1 MFSKKRKTRKAAR
14 DLCRHAAHLLNMRGD
29 IMPQREIDE
38 LAEHHDRLLAAVQAN
53 DESAMNGAGEEL
65 GCLLER
71 LAPRPTRAAFR
82 ENLEVLVVA
91 IAVAMAFRAYFLQP
105 FKIPTG
111 SMQPTLNGIRY
122 TAASKSDGDVN
133 WTHRL
138 PASILRQLIVGERYI
153 EVHAKRSG
161 SVSML
166 QHGNSSAAAY
176 IRISGVPH
184 KIDLG
189 MSHFVRNGEHVRKGQ
204 LLASGIRHSG
214 DHLFVNKVI
223 WNFRRPRRSE
233 VMVFTTDDIEALK
246 EKKTHYIKRMVGLPG
261 ERVSIDPP
269 YLIIDGKRVEES
281 DGIGRVQGS
290 QDGYTGYDFAPTHHG
305 YALGGPAAFVQLTAD
320 QYFACGDNQRNSL
333 DGRFWGS
340 VPSANLVGPAV
351 CVYWPISDHFG
362 LIE

>member
-1 MFSKKRKTRKAAR
+1 MFSKKRQTRKAAR
-14 DLCRHAAHLLNMRGD
+14 DLCRHATHLLNMRGD
-29 IMPQREIDE
+29 IMPQRESDE
-38 LAEHHDRLLAAVQAN
+38 LAGHHDRLLAAVQAN
-53 DESAMNGAGEEL
+53 DEAAMNEAGEEL
-65 GCLLER
+65 GHLLER
-71 LAPRPTRAAFR
+71 LAPRPARAALR

-122 TAASKSDGDVN
+122 TAASKGDGDVN

-138 PASILRQLIVGERYI
+138 PASLLRQLIVGERYM

-161 SVSML
+161 PVSIL
-166 QHGNSSAAAY
+166 QHGNSSTAY

-184 KIDLG
+184 KIDLA

-204 LLASGIRHSG
+204 LLASGIRHAG
-214 DHLFVNKVI
+214 DHLFVNKVS

-269 YLIIDGKRVEES
+269 YLVIDGKRVTES
-281 DGIGRVQGS
+281 KGVARVQS
-290 QDGYTGYDFAPTHHG
+290 CEDGYTGYEFAPANG
-305 YALGGPAAFVQLTAD
+305 YALGGPADFVQLTAE

-351 CVYWPISDHFG
+351 CVYWPITDHFG